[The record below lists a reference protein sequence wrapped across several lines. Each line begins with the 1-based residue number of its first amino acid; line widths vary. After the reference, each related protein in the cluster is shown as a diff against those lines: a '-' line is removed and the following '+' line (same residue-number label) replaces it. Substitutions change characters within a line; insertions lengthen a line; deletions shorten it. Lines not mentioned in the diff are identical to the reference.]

1 MLAALAH
8 HVLDDLR
15 RYGRQLQIGQH
26 AVERFGKV
34 AQRIHHGAIEVD
46 HDGIQFQGGGGS
58 RQIQLHTT
66 INSIA
71 ACAFQYWACSQNTK
85 TFIPRLQ

>member
-26 AVERFGKV
+26 TVERFGKV
-34 AQRIHHGAIEVD
+34 AQRIHHGAVEVD

-58 RQIQLHTT
+58 RQIQYTT

-71 ACAFQYWACSQNTK
+71 ACAFSILGLQPKTLK